1 MILTAQLSIITDR
14 NKYIDYLIR
23 QMDDVEKLEKICQ
36 KIIKLDPKMRSARI
50 INSRGHME
58 AGGMKDGLLSLEAQK
73 QDEMMFMELSLR
85 VKMRHEFDNEF
96 GIVHFSMSYRD
107 KVIVMSFPLTNDD
120 VMLVSCEKETD
131 FGKLSFKILK
141 IIEPLKK
148 TPMKT
153 F

>member
-1 MILTAQLSIITDR
+1 MV
-14 NKYIDYLIR
+14 N
-23 QMDDVEKLEKICQ
+23 VEELEKICQ
-36 KIIKLDPKMRSARI
+36 KIIKLDSKMRSSRI
-50 INSRGHME
+50 INSRGHMG

-96 GIVHFSMSYRD
+96 GQVHFSMSYRD
-107 KVIVMSFPLTNDD
+107 KVIVMSLPLTNDD